1 MFYPEWLDYCE
12 SEGMIVNDKTKQ
24 FTDDDEAYNQFWHFV
39 LRNVDRF
46 KDKETIDDIQ
56 RCHSAWMLRCRDQ
69 RDNQLMEVGE
79 EDLI

>member
-1 MFYPEWLDYCE
+1 MWDYLE
-12 SEGMIVNDKTKQ
+12 DEGILTNEKTEQ
-24 FTDDDEAYNQFWHFV
+24 FKNDDEAYNQFWRFV

-69 RDNQLMEVGE
+69 RENQPMEVGE
-79 EDLI
+79 EDLIWWKI